1 MDNQEKIDNL
11 ITVVKTFARKFAS
24 IEEKIDTIEVKLDK
38 FRVGIKEGILDRLDK
53 VEKTLKWYENED
65 AKALVKQSTPSDLE
79 FIKLP
84 KRETTKEAKQ
94 ISRREFLGL
103 SKPHTD
109 KEVKPAMYNRI
120 TANLQELMCLFNQED
135 EWEVNFIQGILD
147 FSGQTVTQKQYEVLK
162 QLAARVEYDQE
173 LVIER

>member
-1 MDNQEKIDNL
+1 MENQEKIDNL

-38 FRVGIKEGILDRLDK
+38 FRVGIKEGILDRLEK
-53 VEKTLKWYENED
+53 VEKTLSELD
-65 AKALVKQSTPSDLE
+65 
-79 FIKLP
+79 
-84 KRETTKEAKQ
+84 TKPV
-94 ISRREFLGL
+94 SRREFLGVD
-103 SKPHTD
+103 KPQTD

-162 QLAARVEYDQE
+162 QLAGRVEYKE
-173 LVIER
+173 ALVIIR

>member
-53 VEKTLKWYENED
+53 VEEKLKQCD
-65 AKALVKQSTPSDLE
+65 
-79 FIKLP
+79 IKHQ
-84 KRETTKEAKQ
+84 EAKP
-94 ISRREFLGL
+94 ISRREFLGID
-103 SKPHTD
+103 KPQTD
-109 KEVKPAMYNRI
+109 KEVKPAMYYRI
-120 TANLQELMCLFNQED
+120 TANLQELMCMFSQEE

-147 FSGQTVTQKQYEVLK
+147 FEGNTVTEKQYKVLK
-162 QLAARVEYDQE
+162 QLAQRVEYEQE

>member
-38 FRVGIKEGILDRLDK
+38 FRVGIKEGILERLDK
-53 VEKTLKWYENED
+53 VEEKLKQ
-65 AKALVKQSTPSDLE
+65 L
-79 FIKLP
+79 
-84 KRETTKEAKQ
+84 EAKP
-94 ISRREFLGL
+94 ISRREFLGID
-103 SKPHTD
+103 KPQTD
-109 KEVKPAMYNRI
+109 KEVKPAMYYRI
-120 TANLQELMCLFNQED
+120 TANLQELMCMFSQEE

-147 FSGQTVTQKQYEVLK
+147 FEGNTVTEKQYKVLK
-162 QLAARVEYDQE
+162 QLAQRVEYEQE

>member
-53 VEKTLKWYENED
+53 VEKTLKE
-65 AKALVKQSTPSDLE
+65 LE
-79 FIKLP
+79 SKP
-84 KRETTKEAKQ
+84 V
-94 ISRREFLGL
+94 SRREFLGIDK
-103 SKPHTD
+103 SQTD
-109 KEVKPAMYNRI
+109 KEVKPAMYKRI
-120 TANLQELMCLFNQED
+120 TANLQELMCLFSKEE

-147 FSGQTVTQKQYEVLK
+147 FSGQTVTEKQYKILK
-162 QLAARVEYDQE
+162 ELAIRVNYEE
-173 LVIER
+173 ALVIER